1 MPSIWPQVVQLGC
14 VLVFSL
20 AAVSFYLV
28 GAYKGMWVA
37 IFAASI
43 NLAGFLYVRKHRQ
56 HLRKLMRG
64 LPPRS
69 SSHVNSP

>member
-1 MPSIWPQVVQLGC
+1 MPSIWPQAVQLVC

-20 AAVSFYLV
+20 VAVLFYLV
-28 GAYKGMWVA
+28 GAYTVMGLN

-43 NLAGFLYVRKHRQ
+43 NLAGFLYVRKQRQ

-64 LPPRS
+64 R
-69 SSHVNSP
+69 N